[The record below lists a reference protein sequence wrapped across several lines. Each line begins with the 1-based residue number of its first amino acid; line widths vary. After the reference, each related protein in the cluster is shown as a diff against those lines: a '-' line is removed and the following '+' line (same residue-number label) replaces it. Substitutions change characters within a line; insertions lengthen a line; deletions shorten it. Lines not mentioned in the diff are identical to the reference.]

1 MQFRNPLSRSL
12 FGSRADSSLSL
23 SCRSLAVLR
32 PTAASARQVSS
43 PMHYEG
49 RVPPRRA
56 GVVSAS
62 PAAVR
67 LAHRCAA
74 RPRAGPTFP
83 PRAGALCLPALL
95 EARSSTLRWVS
106 GGPLPPHGAQRCVA
120 AALPLERSP
129 SRRRPVTAR
138 TFLRPSHPC
147 CACTTARS
155 LPPSTSPALG
165 HALGW
170 ALPRLRRRGR
180 APGGNP
186 RDFTALACPF
196 HTEWSTSNGGA
207 SARAGG
213 PGTR

>member
-1 MQFRNPLSRSL
+1 MLTRSLGSSKPAGQRQRAAAGSPLPPRQRSVIVDVGARRQDSRS
-12 FGSRADSSLSL
+12 ADSAAPAGARAHARSPPP
-23 SCRSLAVLR
+23 SCLRLPLA
-32 PTAASARQVSS
+32 
-43 PMHYEG
+43 
-49 RVPPRRA
+49 
-56 GVVSAS
+56 
-62 PAAVR
+62 
-67 LAHRCAA
+67 
-74 RPRAGPTFP
+74 PTFP

-180 APGGNP
+180 APGGNAA
-186 RDFTALACPF
+186 RFHSACVPL

>member
-1 MQFRNPLSRSL
+1 
-12 FGSRADSSLSL
+12 
-23 SCRSLAVLR
+23 
-32 PTAASARQVSS
+32 
-43 PMHYEG
+43 MHYKG

-56 GVVSAS
+56 AVVSAS

-180 APGGNP
+180 APGGNAA
-186 RDFTALACPF
+186 RFHSACVPL
-196 HTEWSTSNGGA
+196 HTTEWSIEWGRVGARRRPWDTVGHTRHVVPVNKNVPNGA
-207 SARAGG
+207 TPLSI
-213 PGTR
+213 